1 MVEAKDRIR
10 KAVRDNLLRRAEELN
25 LTQTEIARRMNVT
38 RQTIGH
44 YFTGANTPTVEMLVG
59 LARVLDCKVDDLLE
73 GYDDKTNN

>member
-25 LTQTEIARRMNVT
+25 LTQIEIARRMNVA

-44 YFTGANTPTVEMLVG
+44 YFTGANTPRVEMLVG
-59 LARVLDCKVDDLLE
+59 LARVLNCKVDDLLE
-73 GYDDKTNN
+73 GYDDNTNN